1 MRLNQTQTDCLKR
14 IAAEVFGPQAGLMVF
29 GSRADDSRRGGD
41 IDLYVT
47 GVDKPLSRLLDD
59 KLLFLVKAK
68 RALGEQRIDVVF
80 APTAHQQRLPIHQE
94 AERTGIAL

>member
-1 MRLNQTQTDCLKR
+1 MRLSRTQIDNLKR

-29 GSRADDSRRGGD
+29 GSRADDTRRGGD

-47 GVDKPLSRLLDD
+47 GVDEPIGKLLDE

-68 RALGEQRIDVVF
+68 QALGDQRIDVVF
-80 APTAHQQRLPIHQE
+80 APAPNQTRLPIHRE
-94 AERTGIAL
+94 AERTGIPL